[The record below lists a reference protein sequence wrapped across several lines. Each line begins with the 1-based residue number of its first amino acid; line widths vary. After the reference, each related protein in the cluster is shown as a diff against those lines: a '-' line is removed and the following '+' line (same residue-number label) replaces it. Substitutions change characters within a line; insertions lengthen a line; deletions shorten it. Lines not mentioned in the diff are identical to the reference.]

1 MKPNVR
7 TEAVAVAQEIER
19 AGLEYSAHIAASVLC
34 DELERIEDVISTR
47 SRAALVGVAGMLALM
62 AADEIDR
69 AGRLQ

>member
-19 AGLEYSAHIAASVLC
+19 AGREYSAQIAASVLC

-62 AADEIDR
+62 AADEVDR